1 MATGSRPDS
10 VFYGV
15 YDKYVGEARTKPQ
28 VYGYWVFVLGLL
40 AAIAAG
46 VVTALGF
53 TVDLGVQPATLEAT
67 VLVLAGCAG
76 IGLLLGAVLQLPL
89 RRRAVYAAVLGSL
102 VSLAALG
109 VFFRLYPQGWTLSN
123 LASQAVAASYVGGLA
138 VVAIVAALIPVV
150 TGRRSLLLEEE
161 PAEELAWMAEE
172 PEETGSTSAVLLGE
186 ATRDGVFAVFPS
198 DGGWRWWFVEQA
210 AVADSVREYESQTKA

>member
-40 AAIAAG
+40 AAIAAAG
-46 VVTALGF
+46 VFAIGSS
-53 TVDLGVQPATLEAT
+53 VDLGVAPAALEEI
-67 VLVLAGCAG
+67 VIVLAGCAG

-89 RRRAVYAAVLGSL
+89 RRRAVYVAVLGSI

-109 VFFRLYPQGWTLSN
+109 FFFRLYPRGWTLSN
-123 LASQAVAASYVGGLA
+123 AASQGVAVAYIGGLA
-138 VVAIVAALIPVV
+138 VVAIVAALIP
-150 TGRRSLLLEEE
+150 S
-161 PAEELAWMAEE
+161 
-172 PEETGSTSAVLLGE
+172 
-186 ATRDGVFAVFPS
+186 
-198 DGGWRWWFVEQA
+198 
-210 AVADSVREYESQTKA
+210 